1 MTTERPNILAW
12 RDSPRHRRREKYAN
26 VRTEVDGM
34 KFDSKAELKRWND
47 LQWML
52 RSGLIVSLQRQVRY
66 VLIPRQERPSGGVER
81 ECAYVADFV
90 YTDKRNGRLVVEDV
104 KGAAT
109 PEYRIKRKLMLHVH
123 GIEVS
128 EVKA

>member
-1 MTTERPNILAW
+1 MTTERPDLLAW
-12 RDSPRHRRREKYAN
+12 RDNPRQRRREKYGN

-34 KFDSKAELKRWND
+34 KFDSMAERKRWND

-52 RSGLIVSLQRQVRY
+52 SAGLIVKLQRQVKY

-90 YTDKRNGRLVVEDV
+90 YTDKRNGALIVEDV

-109 PEYRIKRKLMLHVH
+109 PEYRIKRKLMLQVH
-123 GIEVS
+123 GIEVR